1 MQENVT
7 EEKNSLVVIDLN
19 SLKGKE
25 LNEFINPYRMFGE
38 GIKTILKSIFGGAQV
53 PVKVR
58 GTRSDINSFVQT
70 IAGEKKHLEAIRQYG
85 LDNPNTF
92 KSRYQLDR
100 AVSQFERRTGIPW
113 PFK

>member
-1 MQENVT
+1 MENNIS
-7 EEKNSLVVIDLN
+7 EEKVSSIIIDLK
-19 SLKGKE
+19 SLKDKN
-25 LNEFINPYRMFGE
+25 LNEFINPYRMFGQ
-38 GIKTILKSIFGGAQV
+38 GIKSILKSIFGATPI
-53 PVKVR
+53 PVTVR

-70 IAGEKKHLEAIRQYG
+70 IAGEKRHLEAIRQYG